1 MKKLLALLLTVSVLC
16 VFSGCV
22 LKLSM
27 PEDTDLAFWL
37 TYEVKQGDF
46 EGYNVEPY
54 TVGGQR
60 YYPAKYEPVTD
71 VAEGVGVAPEI
82 CVIYEVT
89 SYPDYSDKTKCV
101 TYISVTDPEVR
112 VYGLTINSTEDEF
125 RRVMAEKGFS
135 VSYPASTFMEAV
147 RGKETVSFTPGKR
160 IIAKVGITNRYGI
173 KY

>member
-71 VAEGVGVAPEI
+71 VAE
-82 CVIYEVT
+82 
-89 SYPDYSDKTKCV
+89 
-101 TYISVTDPEVR
+101 
-112 VYGLTINSTEDEF
+112 
-125 RRVMAEKGFS
+125 
-135 VSYPASTFMEAV
+135 
-147 RGKETVSFTPGKR
+147 
-160 IIAKVGITNRYGI
+160 
-173 KY
+173 